1 MKFVAL
7 TTAFALASLVVAEH
21 DANFGGTDLSSGT
34 RNLSSRVNYRR
45 SLKKGKKKKSSEPI
59 EEPEEV
65 QPEPEVLEPEVV
77 EPEIVEPEVVEPEV
91 VEPEIVEPEVVEPN
105 APTCDE
111 VKDELAELL
120 MKLDASNDGS
130 RSTISLFFNGYLR
143 YLEESGATIND
154 QELYDVLLIESAL
167 DPSFVSVDVG
177 VPMPEVREECAL
189 ICEDF
194 LDSIGELMDAE
205 QDNVNIVMY
214 FLGSNYVV

>member
-7 TTAFALASLVVAEH
+7 TSAFALASLVVAEQ
-21 DANFGGTDLSSGT
+21 DAIFGGIDLSSGE
-34 RNLSSRVNYRR
+34 RNLSSRANYRR

-59 EEPEEV
+59 EDPEEV

-77 EPEIVEPEVVEPEV
+77 EPEVVEPEV
-91 VEPEIVEPEVVEPN
+91 VEPDAPEML
-105 APTCDE
+105 PTCDE

-120 MKLDASNDGS
+120 MKLDASNDSS
-130 RSTISLFFNGYLR
+130 RSTISLFFNGFLK

>member
-7 TTAFALASLVVAEH
+7 TSAFALASLVVAEQ
-21 DANFGGTDLSSGT
+21 DAIFGGIDLSSGE
-34 RNLSSRVNYRR
+34 RNLSSRANYRR
-45 SLKKGKKKKSSEPI
+45 SLKGKKKKSSEPI

-65 QPEPEVLEPEVV
+65 QPEPEML
-77 EPEIVEPEVVEPEV
+77 EPEVVEPEV

-105 APTCDE
+105 APEMLPTCDE

-120 MKLDASNDGS
+120 MKLDASNDSS
-130 RSTISLFFNGYLR
+130 RNTISLFFNGFLR

>member
-7 TTAFALASLVVAEH
+7 TTAFALASLVVAEQ
-21 DANFGGTDLSSGT
+21 DAIFGGIDLSSGE
-34 RNLSSRVNYRR
+34 RNLSSRANYRR
-45 SLKKGKKKKSSEPI
+45 SLKKGKKNKSSEPI

-77 EPEIVEPEVVEPEV
+77 EPEIVEPEVVEPNA
-91 VEPEIVEPEVVEPN
+91 PEML
-105 APTCDE
+105 PTCDE

-120 MKLDASNDGS
+120 MKLDASNDSS
-130 RSTISLFFNGYLR
+130 RNTISLFFNGFLR